1 MHIKNNFVTV
11 SLILGASVT
20 GPVIASPA
28 NLCETRVTDRNARIV
43 EKIAKPAY
51 LETYQ
56 DPAFGTSVTR
66 ISNTQH
72 GGVIK
77 TMYNTIQAWNAD
89 ESKLILY
96 HTGTEGAGHHLYDG
110 QTYEHIRKLDI
121 VPPDLEEVFWD
132 PKSADH
138 LFYIQKYPVTD
149 EFYDTL
155 VRYNVNTEEKQKIA
169 DMGEVCGHPPRS
181 GGSATSGSDVQA
193 MYGDHIG
200 VRCNNN
206 AFDDNTTD
214 QTFFVNVRTGAV
226 SNQVVIDPSQP
237 VAGNTFGYAN
247 NISASPTPSNQRIL
261 LQGSV
266 FDTNMNLLHNL
277 DISYS
282 GFLGADGNSYTVPKP
297 EHNTVGRLPNGHD
310 TMFSVIYNPS
320 ELGCNGDPGL
330 GVGSLVSF
338 DMETGACRVIVG
350 QSNGWGYPQSGTHVS
365 AISEANP
372 GWVVISTI
380 GYGHYDY
387 FDNGEEAPLLFS
399 EISLTYAGE
408 EPKTCRLAHA
418 RTYAKDAQNTSGYNA
433 GYFGEPHPV
442 ISPSGTR
449 VIFSSDWYDSGSVD
463 TYVIDLEESG
473 NIPSPVPNDPQ
484 TPETNPQPA
493 QPLPVVENNQGDEQ
507 IAIGQPTYNYGEK
520 IQVDFSGLIISGN
533 HRITIAPVGSPDA
546 QLKMWLYTNGT
557 QKVSETS
564 PSSGTVSFLSQY
576 VGVGQFEARLF
587 ANESEVATVRKLF
600 DVTQ

>member
-1 MHIKNNFVTV
+1 MRIKS
-11 SLILGASVT
+11 SLTALSMALGASLGGQVFSAT
-20 GPVIASPA
+20 TD
-28 NLCETRVTDRNARIV
+28 LCATRVTDHDPRVV
-43 EKIAKPAY
+43 ENIAKPNH

-66 ISNTQH
+66 ISDAKS

-96 HTGTEGAGHHLYDG
+96 HTGTEGGGHHLYDG
-110 QTYEHIRKLDI
+110 QTYEHIRKLDT
-121 VPPDLEEVFWD
+121 VPPDIEEIFWD

-138 LFYIQKYPVTD
+138 FFYIQKYPVTD

-169 DMGEVCGHPPRS
+169 DMGETCGHPPAS

-206 AFDDNTTD
+206 AFNGDTTD
-214 QTFFVNVRTGAV
+214 QTFYVNVRTGAI
-226 SNQVVIDPSQP
+226 SNQVVIDPAQP
-237 VAGNTFGYAN
+237 VAGNSFGYAN

-266 FDTNMNLLHNL
+266 FDTGMNLVRNL

-282 GFLGADGNSYTVPKP
+282 DFRDADGNLRKVPKP
-297 EHNTVGRLPNGHD
+297 EHKTVGRLPNGHD
-310 TMFSVIYNPS
+310 AMFSVIYNPS
-320 ELGCNGDPGL
+320 EMGCHGDAES

-338 DMETGACRVIVG
+338 DLETGACRVIVG
-350 QSNGWGYPQSGTHVS
+350 KSNGWGYPQSGTHVS

-372 GWVVISTI
+372 GWVAMSTI
-380 GYGHYDY
+380 GYGNFDY
-387 FDNGEEAPLLFS
+387 FHNGQHAPLLFS
-399 EISLTYAGE
+399 EISLTFTGE
-408 EPKTCRLAHA
+408 EPTTCRLAHT
-418 RTYAKDAQNTSGYNA
+418 RTHAKDARNISGYTA

-442 ISPSGTR
+442 ISPSGSR

-463 TYVIDLEESG
+463 TYVINLEEPG
-473 NIPSPVPNDPQ
+473 NVDPTPPVDTPPLEDPIQ
-484 TPETNPQPA
+484 SE
-493 QPLPVVENNQGDEQ
+493 EQ
-507 IAIGQPTYNYGEK
+507 ITTSKPVYNFGEK
-520 IQVDFSGLIISGN
+520 IHVNFSGVSTSGN
-533 HRITIAPVGSPDA
+533 SRITMAPVESPDA
-546 QLKMWLYTNGT
+546 QLKMWLYTHGS
-557 QKVSETS
+557 QKLAEIS
-564 PSSGTVSFLSQY
+564 PSDGSVSFLSHY
-576 VGVGQFEARLF
+576 VGVGKFEARLF
-587 ANESEVATVRKLF
+587 VNGSEVATARKLF
-600 DVTQ
+600 EIIE